1 MMRKQQ
7 AITMHRPWPH
17 NGFFK
22 SHLREIF
29 AHLKQMVEIPI
40 GYEDATGFHAGA
52 EPARAKIQ
60 WPPA

>member
-1 MMRKQQ
+1 M
-7 AITMHRPWPH
+7 TLHRPWPH
-17 NGFFK
+17 NGSFK
-22 SHLREIF
+22 SHLREII

-40 GYEDATGFHAGA
+40 GYEDETGFHTGA

>member
-1 MMRKQQ
+1 
-7 AITMHRPWPH
+7 MHRPWPH